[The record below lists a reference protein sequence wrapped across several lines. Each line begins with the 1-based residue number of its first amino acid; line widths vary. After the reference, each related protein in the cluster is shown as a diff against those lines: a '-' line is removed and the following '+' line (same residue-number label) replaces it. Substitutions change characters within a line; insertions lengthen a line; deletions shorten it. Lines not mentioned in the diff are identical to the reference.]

1 MPLSFGQW
9 QKALTAD
16 RLAPV
21 YLLAGEELL
30 VLEAADALRA
40 QAKKLGYSEREVIDV
55 TQHFDWDDLAR
66 SAAGMSLFA
75 TRRLIDLRLPT
86 GRPGTEGAK
95 AINAFCADPPPDVTL
110 LITAMEWSNKHDG
123 AWSKKLDASGT
134 MVVFNAPRPN
144 EWGAWIGARLAS
156 RGLSATP
163 DAIGLLAERVEG
175 NLLAAAQEIDKL
187 AILRGSAPDGD
198 AQPNAR
204 RIDAAEMENLVA
216 DSARYDVFKLTD
228 AAFIGDGA
236 RALRILAGLRSEG
249 DELLA
254 LMGWL
259 VNQLQ
264 LALRLANA
272 HDLAAQ
278 IRTEHLWQAR
288 EQLFRQ
294 ALRRAPREHWLQC
307 LARASRIDRMVKG
320 RESGNPWQEA
330 ERLIAA
336 IAEPRAAKA
345 LA

>member
-1 MPLSFGQW
+1 MPLSHGQW
-9 QKALTAD
+9 QKALAGD

-40 QAKKLGYSEREVIDV
+40 QAKKLGYSEREVFDV
-55 TQHFDWDDLAR
+55 GQHFDWNDLAR
-66 SAAGMSLFA
+66 AGASMSLFA
-75 TRRLIDLRLPT
+75 TRRLIDLRLPS
-86 GRPGTEGAK
+86 GRPGIEGAK

-123 AWSKKLDASGT
+123 AWSKKLDTSGT

-144 EWGAWIGARLAS
+144 EWAAWISARLAT

-163 DAIGLLAERVEG
+163 DAATLLAQRVEG

-187 AILRGSAPDGD
+187 AVVHGQG
-198 AQPNAR
+198 
-204 RIDAAEMENLVA
+204 RIDAAEMETLVA
-216 DSARYDVFKLTD
+216 DSARYDAFKLTD
-228 AAFIGDGA
+228 AAFAGDGA
-236 RALRILAGLRSEG
+236 RALHILAGLRAEG
-249 DELLA
+249 DELIA

-272 HDLAAQ
+272 NDLAAQ
-278 IRTEHLWQAR
+278 VRIEHLWPAR
-288 EQLFRQ
+288 EQLFRK

-307 LARASRIDRMVKG
+307 LARASRIDRMAKG
-320 RESGNPWQEA
+320 REIGDPWQEA

-336 IAEPRAAKA
+336 IAEPRMAQA

>member
-1 MPLSFGQW
+1 W
-9 QKALTAD
+9 N
-16 RLAPV
+16 
-21 YLLAGEELL
+21 
-30 VLEAADALRA
+30 
-40 QAKKLGYSEREVIDV
+40 
-55 TQHFDWDDLAR
+55 DLAR
-66 SAAGMSLFA
+66 AAASMSLFA

-110 LITAMEWSNKHDG
+110 LITAMEWSSKHDG

-134 MVVFNAPRPN
+134 MVVFNSPRPDQ
-144 EWGAWIGARLAS
+144 WGAWITARLAT

-163 DAIGLLAERVEG
+163 DAAALLADRVEG

-187 AILRGSAPDGD
+187 VVLHGQG
-198 AQPNAR
+198 
-204 RIDAAEMENLVA
+204 RIDAAEMETLVA

-228 AAFIGDGA
+228 AAFVGDGA

-272 HDLAAQ
+272 NDLAAQ

-288 EQLFRQ
+288 EQLFRK

-336 IAEPRAAKA
+336 IAEPRAASA

>member
-1 MPLSFGQW
+1 MPLSQGQW
-9 QKALTAD
+9 QKSLTAD
-16 RLAPV
+16 HLAPV

-55 TQHFDWDDLAR
+55 GQHFDWDDLAR

-95 AINAFCADPPPDVTL
+95 AINAFSADPPPDVTL

-156 RGLSATP
+156 HKLTATP
-163 DAIGLLAERVEG
+163 DAIALLAERVEG

-187 AILRGSAPDGD
+187 VVLHGEG
-198 AQPNAR
+198 
-204 RIDAAEMENLVA
+204 RIDAAEMETLVA
-216 DSARYDVFKLTD
+216 DSARYDAFKLTD
-228 AAFIGDGA
+228 AAFVGDGA
-236 RALRILAGLRSEG
+236 RALRILAGLRAEG
-249 DELLA
+249 DELIA

-272 HDLAAQ
+272 NDLAAQ
-278 IRTEHLWQAR
+278 VRIEHLWPAR
-288 EQLFRQ
+288 EQLFRK

-307 LARASRIDRMVKG
+307 LARASRIDRMAKG
-320 RESGNPWQEA
+320 REFGNPWQEA

-336 IAEPRAAKA
+336 IAEPRAAAA